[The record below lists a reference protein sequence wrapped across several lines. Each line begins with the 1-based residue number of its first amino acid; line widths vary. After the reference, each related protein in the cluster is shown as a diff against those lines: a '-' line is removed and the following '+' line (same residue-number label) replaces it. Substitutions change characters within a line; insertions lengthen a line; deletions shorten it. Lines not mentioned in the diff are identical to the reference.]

1 MKSEKLRNSTE
12 TLNAIKQ
19 NEPKVKGDAKN
30 KLMSYQDQVSGI
42 AAELEEILGLDE
54 LEAKVY
60 LNLLRMGPITASA
73 LAKELDIDRARMYRT
88 VDKLVSRNI
97 ISTTLSS
104 PKLCIAANPHDAL
117 KIALGKKED
126 EVNKI
131 KKSGEAIMD
140 KINNE
145 ITINQTSTVP
155 TFRVVQG
162 RQNIYADIAQ
172 LIEDT
177 TDVIYIATTLDDV
190 SKMYHSTI
198 PEKITICEKNGG
210 EVRLLVDMNDP
221 KLAPFVKRFNATETK
236 VGKLPSRGRM
246 VVQKNKNMIMS
257 DSATSFQHSGSDSD
271 FSLCTNSM
279 EMVDNIFT
287 LCSFLWDSSESLK
300 TLDVKNFVRTKR

>member
-1 MKSEKLRNSTE
+1 MSYEDE
-12 TLNAIKQ
+12 
-19 NEPKVKGDAKN
+19 VKG
-30 KLMSYQDQVSGI
+30 MSS
-42 AAELEEILGLDE
+42 ELEEILDLDD

-60 LNLLRMGPITASA
+60 LNLLRSGPITASA

-131 KKSGEAIMD
+131 KKSGQAIMER
-140 KINNE
+140 INNE
-145 ITINQTSTVP
+145 ITNNQVNTVP

-162 RQNIYADIAQ
+162 RQNIYADISQ

-177 TDVIYIATTLDDV
+177 TDVVYIVTTLDDV
-190 SKMYHSTI
+190 SRMYHSTI

-210 EVRLLVDMNDP
+210 EVRLIVDMDDV
-221 KLAPFVKRFNATETK
+221 KLSPFVKRFNATQTK
-236 VGKLPSRGRM
+236 IGKLPSKGRM
-246 VVQKNKNMIMS
+246 VVEKSKKMIMS
-257 DSATSFQHSGSDSD
+257 DSATSFQQSSSDSD
-271 FSLCTNSM
+271 FSLCTNST

-287 LCSFLWDSSESLK
+287 LCSLLWDTSKPLK
-300 TLDVKNFVRTKR
+300 TIDVKNYITK

>member
-1 MKSEKLRNSTE
+1 M
-12 TLNAIKQ
+12 
-19 NEPKVKGDAKN
+19 
-30 KLMSYQDQVSGI
+30 MSYEEQVSGI
-42 AAELEEILGLDE
+42 ATDLEEILDLDD

-60 LNLLRMGPITASA
+60 LNLLRVGPITASA

-104 PKLCIAANPHDAL
+104 PKLCIAADPHDAL

-131 KKSGEAIMD
+131 KKSGEAIID

-145 ITINQTSTVP
+145 ITTNHISMVP

-172 LIEDT
+172 LIENT
-177 TDVIYIATTLDDV
+177 TDIIYIATTLDDV
-190 SKMYHSTI
+190 SRMYHSTI

-210 EVRLLVDMNDP
+210 HVRLLVDMNDP
-221 KLAPFVKRFNATETK
+221 KLTPFVKRFNATETK
-236 VGKLPSRGRM
+236 ICKLPSKGRI
-246 VVQKNKNMIMS
+246 VVQKDKKMIMS
-257 DSATSFQHSGSDSD
+257 DSAATFQNSNSDSD
-271 FSLCTNSM
+271 YSLCTNSM
-279 EMVDNIFT
+279 EMVENIFT
-287 LCSFLWDSSESLK
+287 LCSFLWDLSKPLK
-300 TLDVKNFVRTKR
+300 TLDVKNFVKKSKT